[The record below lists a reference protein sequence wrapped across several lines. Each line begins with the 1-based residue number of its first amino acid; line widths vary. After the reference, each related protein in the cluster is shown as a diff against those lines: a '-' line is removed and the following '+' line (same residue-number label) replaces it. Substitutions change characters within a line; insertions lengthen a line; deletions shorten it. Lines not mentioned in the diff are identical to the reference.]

1 MAVTILVTG
10 FGRFPGVP
18 VNPTGPLVRNLARTV
33 RLPCVKITAHVF
45 ETSYDTV
52 DSELPKLIAR
62 HKPDVMLMFGLT
74 ARTRLVRVEA
84 LARNVVALLPGV
96 RGKLSQRHTIAPG
109 APAIRAMPAPTR
121 ALLAALRAAHVPA
134 TLSHDAGGYLCNY
147 LCWRATEIV
156 ATAKGPK
163 LAAFIHIPP
172 VRLGARRPSLGDLAR
187 GAGRVMTALAAAARR

>member
-1 MAVTILVTG
+1 MALTILVTG

-18 VNPTGPLVRNLARTV
+18 VNPTGPLVRKLARTV

-45 ETSYDTV
+45 ETSYDAV

-62 HKPDVMLMFGLT
+62 HKPDVMLMFGLAT
-74 ARTRLVRVEA
+74 RTRLVRVEA
-84 LARNVVALLPGV
+84 LARNVVALLPG
-96 RGKLSQRHTIAPG
+96 KLSQRHTIAPG
-109 APAIRAMPAPTR
+109 GPATRAMPAPTR
-121 ALLAALRAAHVPA
+121 TLLAALRAAHGPA

-172 VRLGARRPSLGDLAR
+172 VRFGARRRPTLGDLAR

>member
-74 ARTRLVRVEA
+74 TRTRLVRVEA

-96 RGKLSQRHTIAPG
+96 RE
-109 APAIRAMPAPTR
+109 
-121 ALLAALRAAHVPA
+121 V
-134 TLSHDAGGYLCNY
+134 
-147 LCWRATEIV
+147 V
-156 ATAKGPK
+156 ATAHHRARCAGDTGH
-163 LAAFIHIPP
+163 A
-172 VRLGARRPSLGDLAR
+172 GADAR
-187 GAGRVMTALAAAARR
+187 AARRAARGTRSRYAIARRRRLSVQLPVLAGD